1 MTLLGLLMK
10 ILPTVGKVYAHCD
23 VPCGIYD
30 PKTAQIAAETVL
42 KMVTLIQELPE
53 HGKSATDKNK
63 LVEEVEKL
71 HPITKEIFNLAR
83 NQVMNIN
90 LDIYLR
96 AAYYFAINRSSFSGC
111 TLSGGYSAEAASK
124 RFTISSIDRLK
135 KFKVADFDIQCM
147 DFADFIEL
155 NDEYDYMY
163 LDPPYYLNVG
173 NNLYGNKGDMHE
185 NFDHDKLFN
194 LLQTRQ
200 NWVMSYNDCKWV
212 RDKYKDYRIIEAA
225 WSYSMNK
232 TKKSSEVVILSCN

>member
-1 MTLLGLLMK
+1 
-10 ILPTVGKVYAHCD
+10 
-23 VPCGIYD
+23 
-30 PKTAQIAAETVL
+30 
-42 KMVTLIQELPE
+42 
-53 HGKSATDKNK
+53 
-63 LVEEVEKL
+63 
-71 HPITKEIFNLAR
+71 
-83 NQVMNIN
+83 MNIN